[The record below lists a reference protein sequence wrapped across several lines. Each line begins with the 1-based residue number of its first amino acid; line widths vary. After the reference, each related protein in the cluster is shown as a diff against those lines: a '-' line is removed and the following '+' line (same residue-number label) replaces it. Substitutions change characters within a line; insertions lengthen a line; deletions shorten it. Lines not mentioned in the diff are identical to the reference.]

1 MAKPTVAG
9 RLPLDCVSLVGPG
22 QLIVGRG
29 GMRPKGYA
37 VGGLGGEDD
46 RRGTVG
52 EAERNGGV
60 WWGSSSAR
68 LAYLAQVW
76 GRAARSHLTRGTA
89 GRVCCCGHLMATQ
102 IGVGSRWSVWQR
114 WWLLLDTT
122 LASLFDQMPFY
133 R

>member
-9 RLPLDCVSLVGPG
+9 RLLLDCVSLVGPG

-46 RRGTVG
+46 RRGGTVG

-68 LAYLAQVW
+68 LA
-76 GRAARSHLTRGTA
+76 
-89 GRVCCCGHLMATQ
+89 
-102 IGVGSRWSVWQR
+102 
-114 WWLLLDTT
+114 
-122 LASLFDQMPFY
+122 
-133 R
+133 

>member
-46 RRGTVG
+46 RRGGTVG

-76 GRAARSHLTRGTA
+76 GWAARSPRYAQYTSLA
-89 GRVCCCGHLMATQ
+89 GRQDGCAA
-102 IGVGSRWSVWQR
+102 VGI
-114 WWLLLDTT
+114 
-122 LASLFDQMPFY
+122 
-133 R
+133 